1 MNEPVLVQPVT
12 LLTPLPDP
20 DLIADRMSG
29 GKAPGIRALP
39 VPESEAE
46 AEIGDGR
53 PRCGR

>member
-39 VPESEAE
+39 VPDSEAE
-46 AEIGDGR
+46 AEIG
-53 PRCGR
+53 